1 MGAPGIV
8 ADALWSVSS
17 AIVVKKSYFATFS
30 AGLVEATGFLAD
42 FLIFLVTTFFV
53 ATGFLV
59 LAAGAGLAAGLAA
72 GLDAVSA
79 AKAGTVEAAII
90 AAIISDVIFD
100 IL

>member
-17 AIVVKKSYFATFS
+17 AIVVKKSYFVTFS

-59 LAAGAGLAAGLAA
+59 LAAGAGLAAGL
-72 GLDAVSA
+72 DAVSA